1 MLLTEKVRM
10 KRIAATLYRNLL
22 LLPAVIFLLSCNGD
36 EDPVNQK
43 PDPDETEE
51 PQSNTEFTHIYAV
64 NSEGYSCFRIPAIIK
79 TKAGTLL
86 AFAEGRKT
94 NCSDEDD
101 IDLVVK
107 RSSDDGKTWSK
118 LSVVWSDGENTCG
131 NPAPVVDQATGK
143 IHLLMTWNFG
153 ADDIGTIN
161 NGTSTDTRRVYYT
174 GSEDDGVTWATPKEI
189 TTSVKLATWGWYATG
204 PCHGIQLTKGAH
216 AGRLVIPCD
225 NIELKSAGGKG
236 YSHVIYSDDAGVTWK
251 LGGVTP
257 QYSLNPNESTV
268 AELSDGKLMLNM
280 RVSGNNNLRLVSRS
294 TDAGITWAPV
304 ATAYGLVD
312 PVCQASLL
320 SATVDNKHTLFFSN
334 ASATTRTNMTIKM
347 SQDDGASWTKQY
359 SVYTGLSG
367 YSDIVMLSNTQVGI
381 LYEAGT
387 TKYWDGIAYR
397 IVNISDFM

>member
-1 MLLTEKVRM
+1 MHFRM
-10 KRIAATLYRNLL
+10 FVNRKERMNKTTLYRGLCVLMALIILL
-22 LLPAVIFLLSCNGD
+22 GCDGD
-36 EDPVNQK
+36 DPGSR
-43 PDPDETEE
+43 PDPNPPQTNEE
-51 PQSNTEFTHIYAV
+51 YTHIYAV
-64 NSEGYSCFRIPAIIK
+64 NTEGYSCFRIPAIIK

-118 LSVVWSDGENTCG
+118 LSVVWSDGANTCG

-143 IHLLMTWNFG
+143 IHLLMTWNLG
-153 ADDIGTIN
+153 SDDIGMIN
-161 NGTSTDTRRVYYT
+161 NGTSTDTRRVFYT

-189 TTSVKLATWGWYATG
+189 TSDVKLATWGWYATG
-204 PCHGIQLTKGAH
+204 PCHGIQLTKGPH

-236 YSHVIYSDDAGVTWK
+236 YSHVIYSDDAGTTWK

-257 QYSLNPNESTV
+257 QHNLNPNESTV

-280 RVSGNNNLRLVSRS
+280 RVGNNNNLRMVSKS
-294 TDAGITWAPV
+294 ADAGLTWAPV
-304 ATAYGLVD
+304 STAYGLVD

-320 SATVDNKHTLFFSN
+320 SASIDNKHTLFFSN
-334 ASATTRTNMTIKM
+334 AAATTRTNMTIKM
-347 SQDDGASWTKQY
+347 SLDDGATWTKQY
-359 SVYTGLSG
+359 TVYAGFSG
-367 YSDIVMLSNTQVGI
+367 YSDIVMLSNTQIGI
-381 LYEAGT
+381 LYEAG
-387 TKYWDGIAYR
+387 KNRYWDGIAYK
-397 IVNISDFM
+397 IVNISDFI